1 MASRGYFSPERPVP
15 WPAIVSLTSD
25 EAALVYTREDGG
37 KAIFPLAST
46 IRSVVLGRDQE
57 SDLVLDWDPQISRV
71 HAVVERVGSDWT
83 VADDGLSQNGT
94 YVNGERVHGR
104 RRLRDGDRLRLGDVG
119 VVFTVPVGGSAGS
132 TLKVGS
138 EAPAISDAQRRVL
151 VALCRP
157 YRDGAL
163 FPTPPANAEIAAELV
178 IGVDTVK
185 AHLKALYERFE
196 VGDLP
201 HQQKRTRLVELAF
214 ASGTITPRDLDA

>member
-1 MASRGYFSPERPVP
+1 MSVP
-15 WPAIVSLTSD
+15 AD
-25 EAALVYTREDGG
+25 EAALVYTREDGS

-46 IRSVVLGRDQE
+46 LSSVVLGRAEE
-57 SDLVLDWDPQISRV
+57 SDLVLDWDPQISRA

-94 YVNGERVHGR
+94 FVNGDRVHGR
-104 RRLRDGDRLRLGDVG
+104 RRLHDGDRLRLGDVG
-119 VVFTVPVGGSAGS
+119 LVFTMLAGPSAGS
-132 TLKVGS
+132 TLKV
-138 EAPAISDAQRRVL
+138 EAQGPTISDAQRRVL

-157 YRDGAL
+157 YRDGTI
-163 FPTPPANAEIAAELV
+163 FPAPPSNAEIADELV

-201 HQQKRTRLVELAF
+201 HAQKRARLVELAF
-214 ASGTITPRDLDA
+214 ATGTITPHDLDA